1 MKFFIVNKKSINS
14 VNVKEVL
21 RSRLVEVGL
30 TEDEVDPDYVISVG
44 GDGTL
49 LRSLH
54 KYEDRL
60 DKIIIV
66 GIHTG
71 KLGFLCDYLAS
82 DIEEIVSA
90 ITSNRNVVDEVSLLC
105 LKTQK
110 RKYYAM
116 NEVRIESPYK
126 TMKSEIFINDKLLEK
141 YHGNGL
147 NFSTSLGSS
156 GYNHSLNGPLIN
168 PNMETIIMSEVAGI
182 NHNAYRSLKSPLVL
196 GAQDVI
202 KVRGKFFNC
211 IVGYDNLFD
220 TIIDD
225 NEMELVISLSNK
237 KVRLLNTKKR
247 DYFDRLR
254 SSFIVE

>member
-1 MKFFIVNKKSINS
+1 MKFFILNKKNNYSLS
-14 VNVKEVL
+14 VKESL
-21 RSRLVEVGL
+21 RKRLLDVGL
-30 TEDEVDPDYVISVG
+30 QEDEENPDYVISVG

-54 KYEDRL
+54 KYENKL
-60 DKIIIV
+60 DTVIIV

-82 DIEEIVSA
+82 DEDEIVSA
-90 ITSNRNVVDEVSLLC
+90 IVSCKHIVDEVSLLC
-105 LKTQK
+105 LKSGEK
-110 RKYYAM
+110 MYYAM

-126 TMKSEIFINDKLLEK
+126 TMKSEIYINDKLLEK

-196 GAQDVI
+196 GEKDVI
-202 KVRGKFFNC
+202 KVSGIFFNC
-211 IVGYDNLFD
+211 IIGYDNLFD
-220 TIIDD
+220 TIVSSD
-225 NEMELVISLSNK
+225 NMELIISLSNK

-254 SSFIVE
+254 SSFIV

>member
-1 MKFFIVNKKSINS
+1 MKFFILNKKNNYSLS
-14 VNVKEVL
+14 VKESL
-21 RSRLVEVGL
+21 RKRLLDEGL
-30 TEDEVDPDYVISVG
+30 QEDEENPDYVISVG

-54 KYEDRL
+54 KYENKL
-60 DKIIIV
+60 DTVIIV

-82 DIEEIVSA
+82 DEDEIVSA
-90 ITSNRNVVDEVSLLC
+90 IVSCKHIVDEVSLLC
-105 LKTQK
+105 LKSGEK
-110 RKYYAM
+110 MYYAM

-126 TMKSEIFINDKLLEK
+126 TMKSEIYINDKLLEK

-156 GYNHSLNGPLIN
+156 GSNHSLNGPLIN

-196 GAQDVI
+196 GEKDVI
-202 KVRGKFFNC
+202 KVSGNFFNC
-211 IVGYDNLFD
+211 IIGYYNLFD
-220 TIIDD
+220 TIVSSD
-225 NEMELVISLSNK
+225 NMELIISLSNK

-254 SSFIVE
+254 SSFIV